1 MNRLEVADRKV
12 LRGNV
17 IERLY
22 ANYGDDL
29 RIATLKNLSWT
40 SGLVTEEE
48 LKKRSS
54 IWAARASGTYT

>member
-17 IERLY
+17 IEKLY

-29 RIATLKNLSWT
+29 RIASLKNLLRT
-40 SGLVTEEE
+40 SGLVTTTFR
-48 LKKRSS
+48 KSK
-54 IWAARASGTYT
+54 AG

>member
-17 IERLY
+17 IEKLY

-29 RIATLKNLSWT
+29 RIASLKNLLRT
-40 SGLVTEEE
+40 SGLVTEDE
-48 LKKRSS
+48 LKKGDLL
-54 IWAARASGTYT
+54 SGRRG